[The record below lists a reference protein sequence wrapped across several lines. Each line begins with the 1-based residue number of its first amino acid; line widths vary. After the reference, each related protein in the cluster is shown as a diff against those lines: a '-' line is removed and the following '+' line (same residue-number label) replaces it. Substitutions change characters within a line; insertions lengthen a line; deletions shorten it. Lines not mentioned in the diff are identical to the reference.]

1 MNLFNR
7 YTWNRPR
14 LLNLM
19 HTVGLAEPS
28 SQTIESEFDVIKKYA
43 RGKRS
48 AVEIGTYQGVSAAII
63 ARQLDPAGRIYCV
76 DPWFQIGGKENHLL
90 TIAKRHFKRMGV
102 FDKVVLCQ
110 GVVTEVKNML
120 PNRIDFA
127 FIDGD
132 HTYEGLKTDWEI
144 LAPRLEIG
152 GVICLHDTTVPVEQ
166 KWREFGSCKYF
177 KDSIVVDSAFKVVDS
192 AYSLNAVQRVA

>member
-28 SQTIESEFDVIKKYA
+28 SQTIVSEFDVIKKYA

-63 ARQLDPAGRIYCV
+63 AQQLDPTGKIYCV
-76 DPWFQIGGKENHLL
+76 DPWFEIGGKENHLL
-90 TIAKRHFKRMGV
+90 TIAKRHFKRKGI
-102 FDKVVLCQ
+102 FEKVVLCQ
-110 GVVTEVKNML
+110 GVIGEVKHML
-120 PNRIDFA
+120 PDMIDFA

-132 HTYEGLKTDWEI
+132 HTYEGLATDWQA
-144 LAPRLEIG
+144 LSPRLAQG
-152 GVICLHDTTVPVEQ
+152 GVICLHDTSIPVTDAG
-166 KWREFGSCKYF
+166 RNHGSVRF
-177 KDSIVVDSAFKVVDS
+177 FQEVVMKDNHFRLLECVH
-192 AYSLNAVQRVA
+192 SLNAVQRL